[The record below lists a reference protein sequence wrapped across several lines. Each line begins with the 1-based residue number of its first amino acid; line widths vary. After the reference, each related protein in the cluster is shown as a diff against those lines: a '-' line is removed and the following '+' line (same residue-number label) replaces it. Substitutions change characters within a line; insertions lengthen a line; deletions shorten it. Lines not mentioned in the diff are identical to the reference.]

1 MPGPRNPQPVLD
13 DATVPEER
21 RLRLLETAMEQGG
34 VVTRAQA
41 RAALGRAGLDR
52 AMRAGAWV
60 SLTHGVLTT
69 GALHAA
75 TADDPVRRHLLLG
88 AGRLTRTAEEAW
100 LSHESAALVYE
111 LPLWKPVEGNPRI
124 TVEGPSPRTA
134 THRSGRHV
142 APVPLAQR
150 SVVRG
155 LAVTSAARTVA
166 DLCRT
171 PDEYAAAVV
180 ADGALAKGLDRAEV
194 LAVLAAC
201 RHWPHVIAARATVAL
216 ASPWSESP
224 LESLALVWCRRQG
237 LPRPQQQITIR
248 RADGRFLAR
257 SDLVWEQHRTVG
269 EVDGKV
275 KYTDATVLW
284 REKLR
289 EDELRETGL
298 EVVRGFWSD
307 AADGGADFAMR
318 VRRAFARAARRPDPL
333 SCRLIDERDHARGGP
348 LAA

>member
-1 MPGPRNPQPVLD
+1 MLNDPRP
-13 DATVPEER
+13 PEEPGAL
-21 RLRLLETAMEQGG
+21 LRETARKQGG

-52 AMRAGAWV
+52 AQRAGEWV

-69 GALHAA
+69 GAQHAA
-75 TADDPVRRHLLLG
+75 TEEDPVRRHLLLG
-88 AGRLTRTAEEAW
+88 AGRLARSAEEAW
-100 LSHESAALVYE
+100 LSHETAALVYG
-111 LPLWKPVEGNPRI
+111 LPLWKPIEGSPRI
-124 TVEGPSPRTA
+124 TVHGPAPRTS

-150 SVVRG
+150 SVVQG
-155 LAVTSAARTVA
+155 LRVTSAARTVA

-171 PDEYAAAVV
+171 SDEYAAAVV
-180 ADGALAKGLDRAEV
+180 ADGALAMGLNRAEL

-201 RHWPHVIAARATVAL
+201 RHWPHVIAARATVAR

-237 LPRPQQQITIR
+237 LPLPQQQITIR
-248 RADGRFLAR
+248 RADGRFIAR
-257 SDLVWEQHRTVG
+257 SDLVWEEHRTVG
-269 EVDGKV
+269 EVDGRV
-275 KYTDATVLW
+275 KYDDANVLW

-298 EVVRGFWSD
+298 EVIRGVWSD
-307 AADGGADFAMR
+307 ATDGGAAFAAR
-318 VRRAFARAARRPDPL
+318 ARRAFARAAQRPDPL